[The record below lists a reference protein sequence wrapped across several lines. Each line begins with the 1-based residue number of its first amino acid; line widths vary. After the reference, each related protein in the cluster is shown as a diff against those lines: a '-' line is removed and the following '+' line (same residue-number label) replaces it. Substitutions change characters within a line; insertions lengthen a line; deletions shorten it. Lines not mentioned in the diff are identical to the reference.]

1 MRGRLATQQRSK
13 ASNSFSKE
21 RIRPNNVAR
30 IGEKEQQA
38 SPRWGGSEDT
48 TVELE
53 MGIAGLHG
61 AKAGL

>member
-21 RIRPNNVAR
+21 RNWPSNVAR
-30 IGEKEQQA
+30 IGKKEQV